1 MYNCTGV
8 HLNCSYIFH
17 CEYTYKW
24 IFQEPYSLYIIFWS
38 NVIISGCCRFNI
50 TIQCKLNKFWSNIRP
65 LFWVS
70 ILLFTE
76 PLTYGKIDWRSRVSR
91 FSLFT
96 FASDLSSKSTL
107 SIFISWDIF
116 YVCLFITSF
125 QFFRSPTSLVLC
137 LVSHVDHLNWVSITL
152 IFSIDSFVFFSFS
165 AWKSIPI
172 KHTLAVHVGLM
183 SFYSYCVF
191 ENGQCFDKR

>member
-76 PLTYGKIDWRSRVSR
+76 PLTYGKIDWRSRVSDFLCLHSLLICLPSLLFP
-91 FSLFT
+91 FSSVGT
-96 FASDLSSKSTL
+96 FFMFDFLLLPFNFSVLPHL
-107 SIFISWDIF
+107 LF
-116 YVCLFITSF
+116 YVSCLMLTIWTGSVSLWYFQLTALCFFIFSVKINTHKTYTS
-125 QFFRSPTSLVLC
+125 RSCRAYEFLLLLC
-137 LVSHVDHLNWVSITL
+137 L
-152 IFSIDSFVFFSFS
+152 
-165 AWKSIPI
+165 WKRP
-172 KHTLAVHVGLM
+172 M
-183 SFYSYCVF
+183 FW
-191 ENGQCFDKR
+191 